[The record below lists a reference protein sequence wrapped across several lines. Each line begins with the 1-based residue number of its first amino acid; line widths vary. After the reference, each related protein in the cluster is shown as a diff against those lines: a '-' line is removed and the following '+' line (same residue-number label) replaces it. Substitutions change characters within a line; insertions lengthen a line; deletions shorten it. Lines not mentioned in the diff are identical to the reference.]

1 MLPVITYRC
10 FVFVF
15 QRKGIWYVFPREPV
29 GESAGL
35 GLMGRDEARRT
46 PYTQF
51 TNNAAHSYGDVSRS
65 RERQCVS
72 ARVSECVIG

>member
-1 MLPVITYRC
+1 MVPVSVFQRVWE
-10 FVFVF
+10 FVTCYYVPLFF

-35 GLMGRDEARRT
+35 GLMGKDEARRT

-51 TNNAAHSYGDVSRS
+51 TNNAAHSYGDVSCS
-65 RERQCVS
+65 RERLS
-72 ARVSECVIG
+72 L